1 MKKALFAVVLLLATA
16 AGFAQVTQE
25 KENVVYQV
33 TVNKNDPSTRADYQ
47 KVLMRSGNTYF
58 LGNQVMDKKAYIRFL
73 ETNCPAAWQK
83 ANSGYKTAT
92 AGWCLLGIG
101 AGFELGGL
109 IGLIATAGSTINSDY
124 DYAEADAKMHTA
136 LGLTAVYCVGAFSIV
151 ASIPTIAVGYA
162 KMHNSVDVYN
172 VACTTAQVR
181 PYWSVQTS
189 RNGIGL
195 AYNF

>member
-1 MKKALFAVVLLLATA
+1 MKKSLLTLVLLAICA
-16 AGFAQVTQE
+16 AGFAQVPQE

-33 TVNKNDPSTRADYQ
+33 TVNKNDPSTRTDYQ
-47 KVLMRSGNTYF
+47 KALTRSGNTYF

-92 AGWCLLGIG
+92 SGWCLLGIG
-101 AGFELGGL
+101 AGLELGGV
-109 IGLIATAGSTINSDY
+109 IGVIATTGSIINGTTD
-124 DYAEADAKMHTA
+124 DGM
-136 LGLTAVYCVGAFSIV
+136 TAVNSTLALAALYYVGTFSIV

-181 PYWSVQTS
+181 PYWSIQTS
-189 RNGIGL
+189 KNGIGL

>member
-1 MKKALFAVVLLLATA
+1 MKKSLLTLVLLAICA
-16 AGFAQVTQE
+16 AGFAQVPQE

-33 TVNKNDPSTRADYQ
+33 TVNKNDPSTRTGYQ
-47 KVLMRSGNTYF
+47 KALTRSGNTYF

-73 ETNCPAAWQK
+73 ETSCPAAWQK

-101 AGFELGGL
+101 AGLELGGV
-109 IGLIATAGSTINSDY
+109 IGVIATTGSIINGTTD
-124 DYAEADAKMHTA
+124 DGM
-136 LGLTAVYCVGAFSIV
+136 TAVNSTLALAALYYVGTFSIV

-181 PYWSVQTS
+181 PYWSIQTS
-189 RNGIGL
+189 KNGIGL

>member
-1 MKKALFAVVLLLATA
+1 MKKSLLTLVLLAICA
-16 AGFAQVTQE
+16 AGFAQVPQE

-33 TVNKNDPSTRADYQ
+33 TVNKNDPSTRTDYQ
-47 KVLMRSGNTYF
+47 KALTRSGNTYF

-101 AGFELGGL
+101 AGLELGGV
-109 IGLIATAGSTINSDY
+109 IGVIATTGSIINGTTD
-124 DYAEADAKMHTA
+124 DGM
-136 LGLTAVYCVGAFSIV
+136 TAVNSTLALAALYYVGAFSIV
-151 ASIPTIAVGYA
+151 ASIPTISVGYA

-181 PYWSVQTS
+181 PYWSIQTS
-189 RNGIGL
+189 NNGIGL

>member
-1 MKKALFAVVLLLATA
+1 MKKSLLTLVLLAICA
-16 AGFAQVTQE
+16 AGFAQVPQE

-33 TVNKNDPSTRADYQ
+33 TVNKNDPSTRTDYQ
-47 KVLMRSGNTYF
+47 KALTRSGNTYF

-101 AGFELGGL
+101 AGLELGGV
-109 IGLIATAGSTINSDY
+109 IGVIATTGSIINGTTD
-124 DYAEADAKMHTA
+124 DGM
-136 LGLTAVYCVGAFSIV
+136 TAVNSTLALAALYYVGTFSIV

-181 PYWSVQTS
+181 PYWSIQTS
-189 RNGIGL
+189 KNGIGL

>member
-1 MKKALFAVVLLLATA
+1 MKKSLLALVLLAVCA
-16 AGFAQVTQE
+16 AGFAQVPQE
-25 KENVVYQV
+25 KENVIYQ
-33 TVNKNDPSTRADYQ
+33 VNKNDPSTRTDYQ
-47 KVLMRSGNTYF
+47 KVLTRSGNTYF
-58 LGNQVMDKKAYIRFL
+58 LGKQAMDKKAYIRFL

-101 AGFELGGL
+101 AGLEIGGV
-109 IGLIATAGSTINSDY
+109 IGVIATTGSLINGTTDDSMT
-124 DYAEADAKMHTA
+124 AANSA
-136 LGLTAVYCVGAFSIV
+136 LGLAALYYVGAFSIV

-181 PYWSVQTS
+181 PYWSIQTS
-189 RNGIGL
+189 KNGVGL

>member
-1 MKKALFAVVLLLATA
+1 MKKALFVVVLLISTV
-16 AGFAQVTQE
+16 AGFAQVPQE
-25 KENVVYQV
+25 KENVIYQV
-33 TVNKNDPSTRADYQ
+33 TVNKNDPSTRTDYQ
-47 KVLMRSGNTYF
+47 KALTRSGNTYF
-58 LGNQVMDKKAYIRFL
+58 LGNQAMDKKAYIRFL

-101 AGFELGGL
+101 AGLEIGGV
-109 IGLIATAGSTINSDY
+109 IGVIATAGSMVNGTTDDSMTAVNS
-124 DYAEADAKMHTA
+124 T
-136 LGLTAVYCVGAFSIV
+136 LGLAALYYVGAFSIV

-181 PYWSVQTS
+181 PYWSIQTS
-189 RNGIGL
+189 KNGVGL

>member
-1 MKKALFAVVLLLATA
+1 MKKALFAVVLLMSTV
-16 AGFAQVTQE
+16 AGFAQVPQE
-25 KENVVYQV
+25 KENVVYHV
-33 TVNKNDPSTRADYQ
+33 TVNKNDPATRVDYQ
-47 KVLMRSGNTYF
+47 KALTRSGNTYF

-101 AGFELGGL
+101 AGLEIGGV
-109 IGLIATAGSTINSDY
+109 IGIIATTGSIINGTIVDGTTAVNS
-124 DYAEADAKMHTA
+124 T
-136 LGLTAVYCVGAFSIV
+136 LGLATLYYVGAVSIV

-172 VACTTAQVR
+172 VACATAQVR
-181 PYWSVQTS
+181 PYWSIQTS
-189 RNGIGL
+189 KNGIGL

>member
-1 MKKALFAVVLLLATA
+1 MKKALFVVVLLVSTV
-16 AGFAQVTQE
+16 AGFAQVPQE
-25 KENVVYQV
+25 KENVIYQV
-33 TVNKNDPSTRADYQ
+33 MVNKNDLSTRTDYQ
-47 KVLMRSGNTYF
+47 KALTRSGNTYF
-58 LGNQVMDKKAYIRFL
+58 LGNQAMDKKAYIRFL

-101 AGFELGGL
+101 AGLEIGGV
-109 IGLIATAGSTINSDY
+109 IGVIATAGSMVNGTTDSMTAVNS
-124 DYAEADAKMHTA
+124 T
-136 LGLTAVYCVGAFSIV
+136 LGLVALYYVGAVSIV

-172 VACTTAQVR
+172 VACTTAQVH
-181 PYWSVQTS
+181 PYWSIQTS
-189 RNGIGL
+189 KNGIGL